1 MPRLMRMKNF
11 LCMILAA
18 FFVAQEVGN
27 TPETLHD
34 GLWAWLPDSILERI
48 QAIRLR
54 SFAKIEAYD
63 YGIRIPAYA
72 SDAGIYSCVS
82 TSSCVTA

>member
-1 MPRLMRMKNF
+1 MRMKNF

-18 FFVAQEVGN
+18 FFVAHQVGD

-34 GLWAWLPDSILERI
+34 GLWGWLPDSIHERI

-54 SFAKIEAYD
+54 PFAKIKAYE
-63 YGIRIPAYA
+63 YGIRILAYA
-72 SDAGIYSCVS
+72 SDEGIYTCVS